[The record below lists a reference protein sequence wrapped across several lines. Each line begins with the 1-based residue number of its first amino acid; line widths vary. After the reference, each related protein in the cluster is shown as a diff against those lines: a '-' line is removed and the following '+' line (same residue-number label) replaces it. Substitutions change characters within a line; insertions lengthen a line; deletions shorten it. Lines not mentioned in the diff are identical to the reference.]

1 MTTLLQQIE
10 EMRVQ
15 VNELA
20 SGEQKLLNALGD
32 ALTRADHKL
41 LQDVRNVTTEHEMRR
56 SMILHELQTLAL
68 SIGAFPDQREPVAAL
83 EETPRNLSS
92 FPASSYTE
100 EQIVGRG
107 DWRQAA
113 NNIQDEL
120 DFHLNGRVPAH

>member
-1 MTTLLQQIE
+1 MTTLQQQIE

-20 SGEQKLLNALGD
+20 SGEQRLLNALGD
-32 ALTRADHKL
+32 ALNRADHKL
-41 LQDVRNVTTEHEMRR
+41 LHDVRNVTAEHEIRR
-56 SMILHELQTLAL
+56 GMILKELQGLAL
-68 SIGAFPDQREPVAAL
+68 RIGAFPEQHEPVAL
-83 EETPRNLSS
+83 EEAPRNLSAYS
-92 FPASSYTE
+92 QHAG

>member
-10 EMRVQ
+10 EMRIQ

-41 LQDVRNVTTEHEMRR
+41 LHDVRNVTVEHERR
-56 SMILHELQTLAL
+56 RGMILKELQTLAL
-68 SIGAFPDQREPVAAL
+68 CIGAFPDQREPIAAL
-83 EETPRNLSS
+83 EEAPRNISS
-92 FPASSYTE
+92 FANSYTE
-100 EQIVGRG
+100 EPIVGRG

-120 DFHLNGRVPAH
+120 EFQLNGRVPAH

>member
-20 SGEQKLLNALGD
+20 SGEQRLLNALGD

-41 LQDVRNVTTEHEMRR
+41 LHDVRNVAAEHEARR
-56 SMILHELQTLAL
+56 GMILKELQSLAL
-68 SIGAFPDQREPVAAL
+68 RVGLFPEQREPVAAL
-83 EETPRNLSS
+83 EEAPRKLSP
-92 FPASSYTE
+92 FTNARVE

-113 NNIQDEL
+113 SNIRDEIE
-120 DFHLNGRVPAH
+120 FELNGQVPAH

>member
-20 SGEQKLLNALGD
+20 SGEQRLLNALGD

-41 LQDVRNVTTEHEMRR
+41 LHDVRNVTAEHEIRR
-56 SMILHELQTLAL
+56 GMILKELQTLASRVGL
-68 SIGAFPDQREPVAAL
+68 FPEQHEPMAAL
-83 EETPRNLSS
+83 EEAPRNISPFATS
-92 FPASSYTE
+92 HIE
-100 EQIVGRG
+100 DQIVGRG

-113 NNIQDEL
+113 NNIHDEL
-120 DFHLNGRVPAH
+120 EFQLNGRVPAH

>member
-10 EMRVQ
+10 EMRIQ

-20 SGEQKLLNALGD
+20 SSEHRLLNALGD

-41 LQDVRNVTTEHEMRR
+41 LHDVRNVTAEHEIRR
-56 SMILHELQTLAL
+56 GMILKELQALAL
-68 SIGAFPDQREPVAAL
+68 RIGVFPEQREPMAAL
-83 EETPRNLSS
+83 EEAPRNLAA
-92 FPASSYTE
+92 FDCPGE

-120 DFHLNGRVPAH
+120 DFHLNGHAPAH

>member
-20 SGEQKLLNALGD
+20 SGEQRLLNTLGD
-32 ALTRADHKL
+32 ALNRADHKL
-41 LQDVRNVTTEHEMRR
+41 LYDVRNVTAEHEARR
-56 SMILHELQTLAL
+56 GMILKELQTLAMR
-68 SIGAFPDQREPVAAL
+68 IGAFPEQREPVAAL
-83 EETPRNLSS
+83 EEAPRNLSPFATS
-92 FPASSYTE
+92 HVE

-113 NNIQDEL
+113 NNIHDEL

>member
-10 EMRVQ
+10 EMRIQ

-20 SGEQKLLNALGD
+20 SGEQRLLNALGD
-32 ALTRADHKL
+32 ALNRADNKL
-41 LQDVRNVTTEHEMRR
+41 LQDVRNVTADHEIRR
-56 SMILHELQTLAL
+56 GMILKELQTLAL
-68 SIGAFPDQREPVAAL
+68 RIGAFPEQSEPIAAL
-83 EETPRNLSS
+83 EEAPRNLA
-92 FPASSYTE
+92 FDGPRE

>member
-20 SGEQKLLNALGD
+20 SGEQHLVNALGD
-32 ALTRADHKL
+32 ALNRADHKL
-41 LQDVRNVTTEHEMRR
+41 LHDVRNVTAEHEIRR
-56 SMILHELQTLAL
+56 GMILKELQTLAM
-68 SIGAFPDQREPVAAL
+68 SIGAFPEQKEPIAAL
-83 EETPRNLSS
+83 EEAPRNLSAFATS
-92 FPASSYTE
+92 HIE
-100 EQIVGRG
+100 DQIVGRG

-120 DFHLNGRVPAH
+120 EFQLNGRVPAH